1 MSRPREWPRPW
12 VDPSQCVHPAPVAS
26 LKFKDSDER
35 VFQCMACG
43 KTMTANDLKKNQKRK
58 Q

>member
-12 VDPSQCVHPAPVAS
+12 VDPSQCVHPAPVA
-26 LKFKDSDER
+26 LLRFKDSDET
-35 VFQCMACG
+35 VFRCMACG
-43 KTMTANDLKKNQKRK
+43 ETMTASDLKKNQQRK